1 MSQNATASYLVTY
14 DIADPRRLGRLF
26 RFLKKQGLPVQ
37 YSVFLVDA
45 SATQMGTL
53 MVKIAKMIHPDADD
67 VRAYRLPE
75 NGWKVTL
82 GASILPDDIL
92 PGSAPSGHPKRSKCQ
107 NVNNIDE
114 TSL

>member
-1 MSQNATASYLVTY
+1 MSQTTSARYLVTY

-37 YSVFLVDA
+37 YSVFLVEA
-45 SATQMGTL
+45 SANQMSML

-75 NGWKVTL
+75 NGWQVTL
-82 GASILPDDIL
+82 GASILPDDVL
-92 PGSAPSGHPKRSKCQ
+92 PGGSDIATRHA
-107 NVNNIDE
+107 
-114 TSL
+114 